1 MAMSALLYPDPNR
14 SAALLD
20 GLSSFFSQL
29 TFVRHIMVFGSSA
42 RYEQD
47 RWSDLD
53 MIVVTNQRRHFGN
66 VYEALR
72 QHKPI
77 VHHNPLT
84 PQVEPSGGHL
94 LGVVFADES
103 VFHNL
108 DLNFLSLSDYQ
119 SSNALQRFG
128 QIKIMYSAKEQPEA
142 LNDEPTSTSRL
153 AEHVDEIR
161 IGNTLHWTKKAV
173 KKVLR
178 QRGSLDDVKT
188 CSDALKHVMDA
199 YTEDVVLPNGNISQV
214 ARMYIEIADL
224 LLNNPQGIP
233 S

>member
-1 MAMSALLYPDPNR
+1 
-14 SAALLD
+14 
-20 GLSSFFSQL
+20 
-29 TFVRHIMVFGSSA
+29 MVFGSIA
-42 RYEQD
+42 RHEQD

-53 MIVVTNQRRHFGN
+53 MIVVTNRRQDFGI

-84 PQVEPSGGHL
+84 PQVAPCGGHL

-108 DLNFLSLSDYQ
+108 DLNFLSMTDYQ
-119 SSNALQRFG
+119 STNALQRFG
-128 QIKIMYSAKEQPEA
+128 QIKNVYTAKEDPEA
-142 LNDEPTSTSRL
+142 LAKELITISRL
-153 AEHVDEIR
+153 AEHPDEIR
-161 IGNTLHWTKKAV
+161 IGNALHWTKKAV

-178 QRGSLDDVKT
+178 QRGTLVDVKA
-188 CSDALKHVMDA
+188 CNDSLKQVMND
-199 YTEDVVLPNGNISQV
+199 YPEDVILPNGNISRV
-214 ARMYIEIADL
+214 AKSYIEIADL
-224 LLNNPQGIP
+224 LLNRPQGTL